1 MSDLSELFMSAS
13 RTLRDELV
21 IELKKQNDFL
31 RKQAASSI
39 RNKDILMGAKVIV
52 EHPDNASRFRPNTEG
67 IIVSHQGINALVLMR
82 DIKGDV
88 RATTIYFGHLKIQ
101 APWFD
106 KLLDDQ

>member
-1 MSDLSELFMSAS
+1 MSAS

-21 IELKKQNDFL
+21 TELKKQNDFL
-31 RKQAASSI
+31 RKQAGDSI

-52 EHPDNASRFRPNTEG
+52 EHPDNTSRFSPNTQG
-67 IIVSHQGINALVLMR
+67 IIVSHQGPSALVLLR

-88 RATTIYFGHLKIQ
+88 RATVIYFGHHKIQ

-106 KLLDDQ
+106 KLLDDR